1 MTGSHACHPKSIN
14 NFRSSAKQHA
24 NAPIH
29 GCWAA
34 GQADQAQPNL
44 KRTHLPMI
52 VRLLGAKS
60 DPPGALLQVNA

>member
-1 MTGSHACHPKSIN
+1 MA
-14 NFRSSAKQHA
+14 RDQQAK
-24 NAPIH
+24 PTEP
-29 GCWAA
+29 
-34 GQADQAQPNL
+34 DP